1 MAFEP
6 GAAVVVT
13 DPVQLATYGRAFR
26 KVGKS
31 VVVVPLGEGIH
42 AGHVQ
47 LIRAARSLLGAVV
60 MVTYTGEKVPEVFAA
75 EKVDVVFHGC
85 LGGGVCVSTGIDH
98 LEDAG
103 EIDAAVGSVIA
114 AAGATHATDIVLG
127 EKDFELLVALQR
139 AVTALRMEVKLH
151 SVPIVRASS
160 GVAMSLRNDRLAQI
174 DCERALALSAALTA
188 GAHVAERGADE
199 VLATAR
205 GVLEAAGVSHD
216 YLQLRSLGFG
226 PAPAQGD
233 ARLLGAITLGGVRL
247 IDNVGVPV
255 GVGFKNIG
263 G

>member
-1 MAFEP
+1 M
-6 GAAVVVT
+6 
-13 DPVQLATYGRAFR
+13 
-26 KVGKS
+26 
-31 VVVVPLGEGIH
+31 
-42 AGHVQ
+42 
-47 LIRAARSLLGAVV
+47 
-60 MVTYTGEKVPEVFAA
+60 
-75 EKVDVVFHGC
+75 
-85 LGGGVCVSTGIDH
+85 
-98 LEDAG
+98 
-103 EIDAAVGSVIA
+103 
-114 AAGATHATDIVLG
+114 LG

-160 GVAMSLRNDRLAQI
+160 GVAMSLRNDRLAQV
-174 DCERALALSAALTA
+174 DREAALALSAALTA